1 MDGSALLSLV
11 AVGMGVSFVPA
22 SARPRCPDDVA
33 LVAVPELTLGL
44 TLEFVWRSGDD
55 HPVLQRFIGVA
66 KEVANLSSVDDQP
79 QRAKRQPPDGVRE
92 RCP

>member
-22 SARPRCPDDVA
+22 SVRPRCPDDVA
-33 LVAVPELTLGL
+33 LVAVPELL

-55 HPVLQRFIGVA
+55 HPLLQRFIGVA

-79 QRAKRQPPDGVRE
+79 QRAKRQPPDGVRK
-92 RCP
+92 RP